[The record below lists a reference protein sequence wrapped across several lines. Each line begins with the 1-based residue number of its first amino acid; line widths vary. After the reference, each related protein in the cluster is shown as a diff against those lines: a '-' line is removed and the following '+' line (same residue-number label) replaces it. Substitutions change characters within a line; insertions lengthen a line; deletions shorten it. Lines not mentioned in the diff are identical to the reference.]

1 MREYVEE
8 LSDRSLNLEEWM
20 DGDKFDQRGKFTDED
35 FEPFV
40 NNINFG
46 QGLHFWAD
54 FKGVVVEL
62 ITPYFQWLSS
72 KPTLM

>member
-1 MREYVEE
+1 MREYVEK

-46 QGLHFWAD
+46 QGLHQ
-54 FKGVVVEL
+54 
-62 ITPYFQWLSS
+62 FQSRF
-72 KPTLM
+72 M

>member
-8 LSDRSLNLEEWM
+8 LSDRSLNLEECM

-46 QGLHFWAD
+46 QGL
-54 FKGVVVEL
+54 L
-62 ITPYFQWLSS
+62 SWLFLKKSNNE
-72 KPTLM
+72 PETLKNRLR